1 MANHISKRMKALRER
16 VSSESYKAEAGLALL
31 KELSTTKFQESM
43 DVAVLLG
50 VNPKNSDQM
59 VRGATVLPHGS
70 GRTVRVAV
78 IAQGPQA
85 EAAKQAGAE
94 MVGFADL
101 AESLKQ
107 KMDAGEKLDFDV
119 LIATPDAM
127 RVIAPLARV
136 LGPRG
141 LMPNP
146 KVGTLTPN
154 PAEAVKNAKAGQ
166 VSFRTDKGGII
177 HCTIG
182 KVNFEVSALKENLEQ
197 VITELK
203 RLKPS
208 TSKGVYLK
216 KVVLSTTMGP
226 GLTVDLSSLA
236 I

>member
-1 MANHISKRMKALRER
+1 MANHVSKRTKALRER
-16 VSSESYKAEAGLALL
+16 VSSQPYKAEAGLELL
-31 KELSTTKFQESM
+31 KELSTAKFKESM

-85 EAAKQAGAE
+85 DAAKQAGAE

-127 RVIAPLARV
+127 RIIAPLARV

-166 VSFRTDKGGII
+166 VAFRTDKGGII

-182 KVNFEVSALKENLEQ
+182 KVEFDVSALKENLEQ
-197 VITELK
+197 LIAELK

-216 KVVLSTTMGP
+216 KVMLSTTMGP
-226 GLTVDLSSLA
+226 GLTLDLASLN